1 MQIHS
6 SRYTLSLSTIT
17 FIILVCLTVTT
28 STYNYF
34 LHRIIHSN
42 HTKQQLLPQQQYQDD
57 NNIQYNLARSESFGF
72 FYDITSEHWNLYKKA
87 FLQHED
93 HRFPDKPLTYHP
105 EVTDANDA
113 RPEVYKNRESQWK
126 GWFSYPAWYQNV
138 SNLMMMNC
146 KSAIS
151 FYF

>member
-1 MQIHS
+1 MQKHS
-6 SRYTLSLSTIT
+6 SGIKLKLSLSTII
-17 FIILVCLTVTT
+17 IILVCLTVTT

-42 HTKQQLLPQQQYQDD
+42 HTEQQLLPRQQYQDD

-93 HRFPDKPLTYHP
+93 HRFPDKPHGILLPHMKLNGSHYGHENVNNNTI
-105 EVTDANDA
+105 
-113 RPEVYKNRESQWK
+113 K
-126 GWFSYPAWYQNV
+126 QN
-138 SNLMMMNC
+138 L
-146 KSAIS
+146 
-151 FYF
+151 